1 MKQILHLTLMSTM
14 LAISNARCQPK
25 SSTSNPVA
33 VGTVAW
39 GRDYGTALASA
50 KTAGKPVFLLF
61 QEVPGCA
68 GCQQF
73 GRDVLSN
80 PTVVKTIRENFIP
93 LLIPNNSTGR
103 DAEVLALFNEPAWN
117 YQIVR
122 FLDADGHDL
131 IPRKD
136 HVWGAPELQQ
146 RMSMVLKKSGP
157 PKTTAGRVERVAIA
171 QYCFWEGEKTL
182 GGMDG
187 VLRTEAGY
195 IQGREV
201 TLVDYDP
208 AKLPL
213 AELTRKAQAAG
224 VATHVFP
231 SPEGYRKAPEA
242 DQKRQLQGTP
252 YARMNLTPEQATKVN
267 AFVRTD
273 PERAAASLTGK
284 RPHHAE

>member
-1 MKQILHLTLMSTM
+1 MKKIIHLTLTM
-14 LAISNARCQPK
+14 LAISSARCEPQRA
-25 SSTSNPVA
+25 TSNPIA
-33 VGTVAW
+33 VGTVVW
-39 GRDYGTALASA
+39 GRDYNAALASA
-50 KTAGKPVFLLF
+50 KATGKPVFLLF

-73 GRDVLSN
+73 GRDVLSD
-80 PTVVKTIRENFIP
+80 PAVVKTIQENFIP
-93 LLIPNNSTGR
+93 LLILNNTAGK
-103 DAEVLALFNEPAWN
+103 DAEVLTHFNEPAWN
-117 YQIVR
+117 YQVVR
-122 FLDADGHDL
+122 FLNADGHDL

-136 HVWGAPELQQ
+136 HVWEAPELQQ
-146 RMSMVLKKSGP
+146 RMAKVLKKSGP
-157 PKTTAGRVERVAIA
+157 PHAEAGRLERVAIA
-171 QYCFWEGEKTL
+171 QFCFWEGEKTL

-208 AKLPL
+208 TKLPL

-231 SPEGYRKAPEA
+231 TPDGYRKAPDA

-252 YARMNLTPEQATKVN
+252 YARMKLTPEQATKVN
-267 AFVRTD
+267 AFARTE
-273 PERAAASLTGK
+273 PERAAASLTIK
-284 RPHHAE
+284 QPHPSE

>member
-1 MKQILHLTLMSTM
+1 MKQILHLTLTSTL
-14 LAISNARCQPK
+14 LAISSARCQQPQPA
-25 SSTSNPVA
+25 TSNPVA

-39 GRDYGTALASA
+39 GRDYDAALASA
-50 KTAGKPVFLLF
+50 KTTGKPVFLLF

-73 GRDVLSN
+73 GRDVLSD
-80 PTVVKTIRENFIP
+80 PAVVKTIRDNFIP
-93 LLIPNNSTGR
+93 LLIPNNAVGR
-103 DAEVLALFNEPAWN
+103 DAEVLAKFNEPAWN
-117 YQIVR
+117 YQVVR
-122 FLDADGHDL
+122 FLDAEGHDL

-136 HVWGAPELQQ
+136 HVWEAPELQQ
-146 RMSMVLKKSGP
+146 RMAMALKKSGP
-157 PKTTAGRVERVAIA
+157 PKATAGRVERVAIA

-182 GGMDG
+182 GGIDG

-224 VATHVFP
+224 VATQVFATLD
-231 SPEGYRKAPEA
+231 GYEKAPDS
-242 DQKRQLQGTP
+242 DQKRQIQSTP
-252 YARMNLTPEQATKVN
+252 FARMKLSPEQATKVN
-267 AFVRTD
+267 AFARTD
-273 PERAAASLTGK
+273 PKRAAAFL
-284 RPHHAE
+284 AEKQQ